1 MDRKDLVM
9 LMSLLTA
16 GSSGSAFAGG
26 EPVEDKVT
34 FVKPGEVFTESIFEG
49 SGYVPTINGILNLN
63 FPGNFGVEVADLKSG
78 ENRYF
83 RRGELSSFGVIDKY
97 NNGKADEYQLIL
109 LDSPLTSR
117 KADTKSVLKKA
128 PVVPAPVVL
137 TKKPAKNG
145 FSSKP
150 PVVSLKSPVV
160 SSSSQVTPLKSK
172 SVVSNDLVLPRE
184 ELSQPQYGGTNLDY
198 ILILNANGG
207 TTYPT
212 LFRQADANEG
222 FFGYTRNLNYV
233 DGNFLPSKH
242 EDRFTQK
249 SGLIKQIISASLEGS
264 IENNILSAHYLQ
276 NVLRNVN
283 PQIGGNLEMLL
294 TYDLNKIVANDQTG
308 FTREQ
313 IAQAAAFDACYSTIA
328 KLTYDNVKHGV
339 ELGSNTLTS
348 DLINLDLGNYA
359 VEDKVANVLRTPVGF
374 LVPINYFVESRGDFT
389 GYLPNK
395 EFEQNAD
402 SLISGVLGTTNDA
415 NVIFREVYNGV
426 SKMLNNNINN
436 GGK

>member
-49 SGYVPTINGILNLN
+49 SGYVPTINGILKLK
-63 FPGNFGVEVADLKSG
+63 FPANFGVEVADLKSG

-109 LDSPLTSR
+109 LDSPLTSN
-117 KADTKSVLKKA
+117 TKSVSKKA
-128 PVVPAPVVL
+128 SVVPAPVVL
-137 TKKPAKNG
+137 TKKQAETK
-145 FSSKP
+145 FSKP
-150 PVVSLKSPVV
+150 QVASLKSPVA
-160 SSSSQVTPLKSK
+160 SSSPQVTPLKSQ
-172 SVVSNDLVLPRE
+172 SVVTSDLSLPRE
-184 ELSQPQYGGTNLDY
+184 ELSQPQYGGVNLDY

-242 EDRFTQK
+242 EDKFSQK

-264 IENNILSAHYLQ
+264 IDNNILSAHYLQ

-339 ELGSNTLTS
+339 ELGSDTLTS

-359 VEDKVANVLRTPVGF
+359 VEDKVATVLRTPVGF

-395 EFEQNAD
+395 EFEQNTD

-415 NVIFREVYNGV
+415 NVIFREVYDGV
-426 SKMLNNNINN
+426 SKMLNSNINN